1 MSKQMYSMIPNTKQG
16 SQAWNVERWL
26 RDGKGITPLEALQK
40 WGIFRLSA
48 IIFNL
53 REQGMVINTKMLKN
67 GKKKYAEYSY
77 NG

>member
-1 MSKQMYSMIPNTKQG
+1 MNEQMYSMIPNTKQE
-16 SQAWNVERWL
+16 SQSWYVERWL
-26 RDGKGITPLEALQK
+26 RDGKGITPLEALHK

-53 REQGMVINTKMLKN
+53 RADGMDIETKMIKQ